1 MAMPQQTRRI
11 LLVDDNVD
19 LAASLALLLQSS
31 GHEVRVAH
39 DAERALEVAREL
51 RPEIGFLDLGLPKMN
66 GFDLARALRAQPES
80 ADCVLVAVSGS
91 GQTRDRLRSKEA
103 GFSLHLVKPVD
114 LQSIEAAVSTLVKNR

>member
-1 MAMPQQTRRI
+1 MAMAQQTRRI
-11 LLVDDNVD
+11 LIVDDNVD

-66 GFDLARALRAQPES
+66 GFDLARALRAQQES

-91 GQTRDRLRSKEA
+91 GQARDRLRSKEA